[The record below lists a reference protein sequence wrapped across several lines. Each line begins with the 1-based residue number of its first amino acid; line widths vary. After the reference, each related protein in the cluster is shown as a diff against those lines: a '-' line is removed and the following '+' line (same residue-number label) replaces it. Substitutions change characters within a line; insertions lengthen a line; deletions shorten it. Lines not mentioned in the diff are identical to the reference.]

1 MQYWGASK
9 GENNTKGRN
18 VKEFAYMVEWEECV
32 GIQKGIHTARET
44 ESQCVCDSE
53 TEGDSKNLSCIF

>member
-1 MQYWGASK
+1 
-9 GENNTKGRN
+9 
-18 VKEFAYMVEWEECV
+18 MVEWEECV
-32 GIQKGIHTARET
+32 GIQKGIHRHTARET